1 MRLLLLLAL
10 VFGTSLGLEQVP
22 IGLSVWDSYS
32 DVFTAMQYALEKHTN
47 DSSKMFQF
55 KVYAD
60 RIRTIDAYKV
70 NSCSITYRII
80 RHGCTI
86 FLPLR
91 ETIEESAKRR
101 HLWQYWAKRGAARC
115 PECNADS
122 SIGSRGCKQIGLRG
136 RVWGLYRTLF
146 ANTDN
151 YENSTV
157 VFWPL
162 F

>member
-70 NSCSITYRII
+70 SNLDNISSIIFPRKS
-80 RHGCTI
+80 RRI
-86 FLPLR
+86 FLTFSFAFRP
-91 ETIEESAKRR
+91 
-101 HLWQYWAKRGAARC
+101 
-115 PECNADS
+115 
-122 SIGSRGCKQIGLRG
+122 
-136 RVWGLYRTLF
+136 RV
-146 ANTDN
+146 
-151 YENSTV
+151 
-157 VFWPL
+157 
-162 F
+162 

>member
-70 NSCSITYRII
+70 NSKLLFELKMTFWLKITVQVKFD
-80 RHGCTI
+80 GTKD
-86 FLPLR
+86 F
-91 ETIEESAKRR
+91 A
-101 HLWQYWAKRGAARC
+101 
-115 PECNADS
+115 
-122 SIGSRGCKQIGLRG
+122 IGNVDLG
-136 RVWGLYRTLF
+136 
-146 ANTDN
+146 
-151 YENSTV
+151 
-157 VFWPL
+157 
-162 F
+162 

>member
-1 MRLLLLLAL
+1 MRLLLVLAL
-10 VFGTSLGLEQVP
+10 AFGSSLGLEQVP

-70 NSCSITYRII
+70 NSCSITYRIT

-91 ETIEESAKRR
+91 ETIEESAERR
-101 HLWQYWAKRGAARC
+101 HLWQY
-115 PECNADS
+115 
-122 SIGSRGCKQIGLRG
+122 
-136 RVWGLYRTLF
+136 
-146 ANTDN
+146 
-151 YENSTV
+151 
-157 VFWPL
+157 
-162 F
+162 

>member
-70 NSCSITYRII
+70 NSKLLFGLKMTFWLKITVQVK
-80 RHGCTI
+80 
-86 FLPLR
+86 FDV
-91 ETIEESAKRR
+91 SFA
-101 HLWQYWAKRGAARC
+101 
-115 PECNADS
+115 
-122 SIGSRGCKQIGLRG
+122 IGNVDLG
-136 RVWGLYRTLF
+136 
-146 ANTDN
+146 
-151 YENSTV
+151 
-157 VFWPL
+157 
-162 F
+162 

>member
-32 DVFTAMQYALEKHTN
+32 DVFTAMQYALEKYTN

-70 NSCSITYRII
+70 NSKLLFGHKMTFWLKITVQVKFD
-80 RHGCTI
+80 GTKD
-86 FLPLR
+86 F
-91 ETIEESAKRR
+91 A
-101 HLWQYWAKRGAARC
+101 
-115 PECNADS
+115 
-122 SIGSRGCKQIGLRG
+122 IGNVDLG
-136 RVWGLYRTLF
+136 
-146 ANTDN
+146 
-151 YENSTV
+151 
-157 VFWPL
+157 
-162 F
+162 

>member
-1 MRLLLLLAL
+1 MLLAL
-10 VFGTSLGLEQVP
+10 AFGSSLGLEQVP

-91 ETIEESAKRR
+91 ETIEESAERR
-101 HLWQYWAKRGAARC
+101 HLWQYLAKRGAARC

-122 SIGSRGCKQIGLRG
+122 SIGYRGCKQIGL
-136 RVWGLYRTLF
+136 
-146 ANTDN
+146 
-151 YENSTV
+151 
-157 VFWPL
+157 
-162 F
+162 